1 MAVMLIWRKKTFF
14 FKKNLSISNSQVLVG
29 DPMPLRTKLE
39 EKEIL
44 RKWNVV

>member
-1 MAVMLIWRKKTFF
+1 MAVMLNWRKKTIFF
-14 FKKNLSISNSQVLVG
+14 LKKNQTMTNTHERVR
-29 DPMPLRTKLE
+29 DPQPIKLE